1 MADHDPLDLDGQEAA
16 QQKARTGRQLAAQVE
31 KEDVAWLMSNKQG
44 RRIVFRL
51 LERAGVNRTTF
62 VAQSS
67 SQSAFNE
74 GMRNFGLM
82 LYAEVAP
89 HVDHFAAMQRE
100 NAKPAK

>member
-1 MADHDPLDLDGQEAA
+1 MADHDPLDLEGQEQA
-16 QQKARTGRQLAAQVE
+16 QQKASNGRQLARQVE
-31 KEDVAWLMSNKQG
+31 KEDVAWLMGNKQG
-44 RRIVFRL
+44 RRIVYRL

-82 LYAEVAP
+82 LYAEIAP

-100 NAKPAK
+100 NTKASK